1 MISCTGSIRSIFLSK
16 ASSSLCMLAISLMP
30 TSSGSGEGSRSS
42 SLNFFSSSDTSGWK
56 GVNTC
61 FGSSVL
67 LSSSAAFVY
76 CLCCYLGGEG
86 LLFKASVASNLW
98 LMIARS
104 MSWFSKFK
112 FLPSFAK
119 AGFAGGS
126 RSFLMK
132 SSRLTYGDSCFCFCR
147 DFFDCFDGE
156 ACC

>member
-16 ASSSLCMLAISLMP
+16 ASSSLYMLAISLIP

-42 SLNFFSSSDTSGWK
+42 SLYFFSSSDTSGWK
-56 GVNTC
+56 GVKTC
-61 FGSSVL
+61 LGSSVL
-67 LSSSAAFVY
+67 LSSSAALVCCF
-76 CLCCYLGGEG
+76 CYLGGEG
-86 LLFKASVASNLW
+86 LFNASDASNLW